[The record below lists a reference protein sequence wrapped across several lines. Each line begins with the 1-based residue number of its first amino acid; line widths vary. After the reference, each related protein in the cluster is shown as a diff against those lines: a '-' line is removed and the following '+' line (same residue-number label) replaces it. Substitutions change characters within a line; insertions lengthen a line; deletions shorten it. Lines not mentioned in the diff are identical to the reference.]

1 MKKDEIKE
9 LMEFFDKMEMNRIR
23 IKEGEFEIELEKYEP
38 VVATTPVAPTT
49 TTPAATCPPVNPV
62 NIVLNEVKQ
71 PTNPAKDSIKSPMV
85 GTFYLA
91 PSPGATPFVKVGQS
105 VRKGDV
111 IGIIEAMKIMNEIEA
126 EFDCKIVEM
135 LVADGQPVEFGLP
148 LFGVEK
154 I

>member
-1 MKKDEIKE
+1 MKKEDIKE
-9 LMEFFDKMEMNRIR
+9 LMQIFDSMTMNKIR
-23 IKEGEFEIELEKYEP
+23 IKEGDFEIELEKFADCCELPAPAP
-38 VVATTPVAPTT
+38 VVQAPTPATPTPVN
-49 TTPAATCPPVNPV
+49 V
-62 NIVLNEVKQ
+62 VLSTESKPSQ
-71 PTNPAKDSIKSPMV
+71 SPKDSIKSPMV
-85 GTFYLA
+85 GTFYMA
-91 PSPGATPFVKVGQS
+91 PSPGAAPFVKVGQR

-126 EFDCKIVEM
+126 EFDCQITEA

>member
-1 MKKDEIKE
+1 MKKEDIKE
-9 LMEFFDKMEMNRIR
+9 LIEFFNDMDMNRIK
-23 IKEGEFEIELEKYEP
+23 IKSGDFEVELEKFADCCELP
-38 VVATTPVAPTT
+38 KPIVQAPALAPTPVSVVVNSEVK
-49 TTPAATCPPVNPV
+49 TPANSP
-62 NIVLNEVKQ
+62 
-71 PTNPAKDSIKSPMV
+71 KDSIKSPMV
-85 GTFYLA
+85 GTFYAA
-91 PSPGATPFVKVGQS
+91 PSPGAAPFVKAGQS
-105 VRKGDV
+105 IRKGDV

>member
-1 MKKDEIKE
+1 MKKEDIKE
-9 LMEFFDKMEMNRIR
+9 LIEFFNDMDMNRIK
-23 IKEGEFEIELEKYEP
+23 IKSGDFEVELEKFADCCELP
-38 VVATTPVAPTT
+38 KPIVQAPALAPTPVSVVVNSEVK
-49 TTPAATCPPVNPV
+49 TPANSP
-62 NIVLNEVKQ
+62 
-71 PTNPAKDSIKSPMV
+71 KDSIKSPMV
-85 GTFYLA
+85 GTFYAA

-105 VRKGDV
+105 IRKGDV

>member
-1 MKKDEIKE
+1 MKKEDIKE
-9 LMEFFDKMEMNRIR
+9 LIEFFNDMDMNRIK
-23 IKEGEFEIELEKYEP
+23 IKSGDFEVELEKSADCCELP
-38 VVATTPVAPTT
+38 KPIVQAPALAPTPVSVVVNSEVK
-49 TTPAATCPPVNPV
+49 TPANSP
-62 NIVLNEVKQ
+62 
-71 PTNPAKDSIKSPMV
+71 KDSIKSPMV
-85 GTFYLA
+85 GTFYAA
-91 PSPGATPFVKVGQS
+91 PSPGAAPFVKAGQS
-105 VRKGDV
+105 IRKGDV

>member
-1 MKKDEIKE
+1 MKKEDIKE
-9 LMEFFDKMEMNRIR
+9 LIEFFNDMDMNRIK
-23 IKEGEFEIELEKYEP
+23 IKSGDFEVELEKFADCCELP
-38 VVATTPVAPTT
+38 KPIVQAPTLAPTPVSVVVNSEVK
-49 TTPAATCPPVNPV
+49 TPANSP
-62 NIVLNEVKQ
+62 
-71 PTNPAKDSIKSPMV
+71 KDSIKSPMV
-85 GTFYLA
+85 GTFYAA
-91 PSPGATPFVKVGQS
+91 PSPGAAPFVKVGQS
-105 VRKGDV
+105 IRKGDV

>member
-1 MKKDEIKE
+1 MLRVTETDCSSS
-9 LMEFFDKMEMNRIR
+9 RT
-23 IKEGEFEIELEKYEP
+23 P
-38 VVATTPVAPTT
+38 TPVSVVVNSEVK
-49 TTPAATCPPVNPV
+49 TPANSP
-62 NIVLNEVKQ
+62 
-71 PTNPAKDSIKSPMV
+71 KDSIKSPMV
-85 GTFYLA
+85 GTFYAA
-91 PSPGATPFVKVGQS
+91 PSPGAAPFVKVGQS
-105 VRKGDV
+105 IRKGDV

>member
-1 MKKDEIKE
+1 
-9 LMEFFDKMEMNRIR
+9 
-23 IKEGEFEIELEKYEP
+23 
-38 VVATTPVAPTT
+38 
-49 TTPAATCPPVNPV
+49 
-62 NIVLNEVKQ
+62 
-71 PTNPAKDSIKSPMV
+71 MV
-85 GTFYLA
+85 GTFYAA
-91 PSPGATPFVKVGQS
+91 PSPGAAPFVKAGQS
-105 VRKGDV
+105 IRKGDV

>member
-1 MKKDEIKE
+1 MKKEDIKE
-9 LMEFFDKMEMNRIR
+9 LMQIFDSMTMNKIR
-23 IKEGEFEIELEKYEP
+23 IKEGDFEIELEKFADCCELPAPAP
-38 VVATTPVAPTT
+38 VVQVPTPTAPTPVN
-49 TTPAATCPPVNPV
+49 V
-62 NIVLNEVKQ
+62 VLSTESKPSQ
-71 PTNPAKDSIKSPMV
+71 SPKDSIKSPMV
-85 GTFYLA
+85 GTFYMA
-91 PSPGATPFVKVGQS
+91 PSPGAAPFVKVGQR

-126 EFDCKIVEM
+126 EFDCQITEA